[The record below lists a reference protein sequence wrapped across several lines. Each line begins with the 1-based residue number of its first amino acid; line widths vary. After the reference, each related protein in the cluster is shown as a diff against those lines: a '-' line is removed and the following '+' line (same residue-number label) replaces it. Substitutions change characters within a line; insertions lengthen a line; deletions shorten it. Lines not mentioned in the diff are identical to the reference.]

1 MFTARITGS
10 KSLLGVSKVVADT
23 LPNQSGYFC
32 SETTRNG
39 KKMTEELGRC
49 LVWNEK
55 RVRKNNPTRG

>member
-23 LPNQSGYFC
+23 LPNQSGYFR

-39 KKMTEELGRC
+39 KKMTEEVLAYLQV
-49 LVWNEK
+49 LVTATPHN
-55 RVRKNNPTRG
+55 RG